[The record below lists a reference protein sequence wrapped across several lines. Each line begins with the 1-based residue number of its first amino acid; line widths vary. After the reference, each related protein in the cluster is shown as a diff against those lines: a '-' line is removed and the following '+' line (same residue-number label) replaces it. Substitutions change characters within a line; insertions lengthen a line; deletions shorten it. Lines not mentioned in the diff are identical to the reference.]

1 MGGSSSVQKNTDT
14 TKMVSSVI
22 DDATANCICSG
33 TGSNTVVIGGTNNVA
48 TNITQDAQINIDL
61 MNGGCSLSTDFSGQL
76 STNATSAATQA
87 AKTSSNNL
95 SQILDWNATT
105 QLGLISDNINA
116 SFSTNSTMD
125 CLQALQAQNVFVEAG
140 TGNVADDI
148 IQSVTDKISTSC
160 ISSDKAASNMSF
172 VTNIAANQ
180 ANAYSSSVLG
190 NLADMFSAL
199 FSWPAVIA
207 VVAFVILI
215 ALVMI
220 IQAKKRS
227 AASSSDGVAVPSAAD
242 AAAAALPYQAYPPTP
257 EPAQ

>member
-14 TKMVSSVI
+14 TKMVSSII
-22 DDATANCICSG
+22 DDATAKCICSG
-33 TGSNTVVIGGTNNVA
+33 TGTNVVVIGGTDNVA

-76 STNATSAATQA
+76 SANATSAATQA

-220 IQAKKRS
+220 IRAKRS
-227 AASSSDGVAVPSAAD
+227 S
-242 AAAAALPYQAYPPTP
+242 AAAAASSFGSDNTTAYAPALAPALAPTP
-257 EPAQ
+257 ETV